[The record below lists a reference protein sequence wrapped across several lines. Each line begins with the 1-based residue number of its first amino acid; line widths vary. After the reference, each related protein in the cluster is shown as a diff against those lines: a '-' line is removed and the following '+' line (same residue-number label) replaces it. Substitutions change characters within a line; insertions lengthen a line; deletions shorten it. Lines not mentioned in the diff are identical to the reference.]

1 MLHMICDMGAYD
13 MAALISSN
21 ALFQGRIFGGTVF
34 GDHIVGNSV
43 EVVIGISK
51 LEKYTKEIDPYTNTK
66 ELKIQYLDE

>member
-1 MLHMICDMGAYD
+1 MLHMICDI
-13 MAALISSN
+13 LIPSN
-21 ALFQGRIFGGTVF
+21 VLFQGRIFGGTVF

-43 EVVIGISK
+43 EIVIGISK